1 MIQNKKLLYIIFPCI
16 IFLLVFFLLPLF
28 VLVFNSIYQPEQG
41 FSFESYLK
49 FFQSRSS
56 NTAYFRSLYIGVFVT
71 LVSII
76 LSYPAAMAVISIKK
90 KGWRT
95 FVMTLIVLPL
105 MTNPV
110 ARTFAWL
117 IILGKNGLINNTF
130 ISLGL
135 IEKPVKLLYTEG
147 AIFVGLLQL
156 FMPLMILSLISS
168 LENVREDYE
177 LAAKSLGAN
186 NIVAFFR
193 IKFPLTVDGMI
204 IGGTLVFTG
213 CITAYVTP
221 SLLGGSRVLTLSTLL
236 YQKAYVTLDWTMAT
250 TIAMIM
256 FLTTYLIN
264 FVLKRIGRLGT
275 NK

>member
-1 MIQNKKLLYIIFPCI
+1 MIQDKKILYILFPCV

-41 FSFESYLK
+41 FNFESYLK
-49 FFQSRSS
+49 FFQLRSS
-56 NTAYFRSLYIGVFVT
+56 NRAYFRSLYIGVFVT
-71 LVSII
+71 LFAII
-76 LSYPAAMAVISIKK
+76 LSYPAAIAIISIKK
-90 KGWRT
+90 KSLRT
-95 FVMTLIVLPL
+95 LVMTLVVLPL

-186 NIVAFFR
+186 SIVTFFR
-193 IKFPLTVDGMI
+193 IKFPLTVEGMI

-256 FLTTYLIN
+256 FLTTYVIN
-264 FVLKRIGRLGT
+264 LVLKRVGRLGT
-275 NK
+275 NR

>member
-41 FSFESYLK
+41 FSFESYMK

-71 LVSII
+71 IVSII
-76 LSYPAAMAVISIKK
+76 LSYPAAIAVISIKK

-95 FVMTLIVLPL
+95 FIMTLIVLPL

>member
-71 LVSII
+71 IVSII
-76 LSYPAAMAVISIKK
+76 LSYPAAIAVISIKK

-95 FVMTLIVLPL
+95 FIMTLIVLPL

-193 IKFPLTVDGMI
+193 IKFPLTVEGMI